1 MPYSARPTSACPST
15 TAVTAPDADASLP
28 ALCRMKVV
36 GTRLRPEVPMR
47 MPTWMSV
54 GASAALLCAC
64 DGRPLLYQLVPSEQ
78 DVEVLGVFRRIDTGN
93 AGQLTRAQ
101 VDGYFK
107 QRFTELDH
115 NRDGALDAEEIRG
128 IVPIFGKKT
137 GSDLLFILDINGD
150 GRVSSDEFQRL
161 SNYLFTRDQNRDG
174 ILTLA
179 EAKLPPGDT
188 YVSGGVNTPGVQ
200 VTKPISGQPE

>member
-1 MPYSARPTSACPST
+1 
-15 TAVTAPDADASLP
+15 
-28 ALCRMKVV
+28 
-36 GTRLRPEVPMR
+36 MR
-47 MPTWMSV
+47 MMRWAECLSA
-54 GASAALLCAC
+54 ASALLLGGC
-64 DGRPLLYQLVPSEQ
+64 DGRPLLYQIVPSDQ
-78 DVEVLGVFRRIDTGN
+78 DVEVLAVFRRVDSAN

-107 QRFTELDH
+107 QQFSQLDR
-115 NRDGALDAEEIRG
+115 NRDGFLDAEEIQG

-137 GSDLLFILDINGD
+137 GADLLFILDINGD
-150 GRVSSDEFQRL
+150 GRVAPDEFLRL

-179 EAKLPPGDT
+179 EAKLPPGDS
-188 YVSGGVNTPGVQ
+188 YISGGVNTPGVQ